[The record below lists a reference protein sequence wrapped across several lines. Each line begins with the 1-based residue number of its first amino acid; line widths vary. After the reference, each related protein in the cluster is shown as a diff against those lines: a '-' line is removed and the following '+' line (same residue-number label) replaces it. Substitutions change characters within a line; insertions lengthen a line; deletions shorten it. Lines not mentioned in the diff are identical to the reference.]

1 MSLKDILA
9 EMRSGELYR
18 CDDPELLALQT
29 AALEKVYDFNA
40 TRPSQSEER
49 KKLIKDIF
57 AEAGENCYIEPPLHA
72 NWGCF
77 THVGKNFYANFNL
90 TLVDD
95 TDIYIGDNVLI
106 GPNVVLDAGTH
117 PVAPEY
123 RAMQYQYNLSVR
135 IGDNVWIGAN
145 SVVLPGVTVGSGSII
160 GAGSVVTKDIP
171 ENVIAAGVP
180 CKVLREITA
189 RDRDFYDKNRPVPDR
204 IKESI

>member
-1 MSLKDILA
+1 MSLEDILA
-9 EMRSGELYR
+9 EMRSGGLYR

-29 AALEKVYDFNA
+29 EALEKVYDFNA
-40 TRPSQSEER
+40 TRPSQSGER
-49 KKLIKDIF
+49 ARLLKDIF
-57 AEAGENCYIEPPLHA
+57 AEVGENCYSAPPLRA
-72 NWGCF
+72 NWGCV
-77 THVGKNFYANFNL
+77 THIGKNVYANFNL

-123 RAMQYQYNLSVR
+123 RALQYQYNLPVR
-135 IGDNVWIGAN
+135 IGNNVWIGAN
-145 SVVLPGVTVGSGSII
+145 SVVLPGVTVGNGSII
-160 GAGSVVTKDIP
+160 GAGSVVTKDVP

-189 RDRDFYDKNRPVPDR
+189 RD
-204 IKESI
+204 